1 MLPEIVRAAASNF
14 NDKTAIECENNI
26 SLSYKDLDR
35 ISDEVSGAL
44 LKRGLIEGSIVLLSL
59 PTSIEYLI
67 IYIAASKIG
76 VVTAGVNPRL
86 KALERRAICE
96 ITEPDLVITTLD
108 LSDGIP
114 TGISVETIEITEN
127 REKLL
132 IDLRSDSFQPR
143 KLEENP
149 DRAVC
154 VCFTS
159 GSTGTPKGALF
170 TNKELFAIQKMDTE
184 GVWGTGGHLVPSTA
198 FAHVGSMTK
207 LPWQLS
213 KGLTLHV
220 LDRWKAEKVLELVE
234 KHRISAIAGVSA
246 QIALLLKVDNLENY
260 DLNCVKA
267 VVAGGGPSP
276 PALVVRAKNSFNA
289 PYSIRYSSTESGGIG
304 LATSLAASL
313 EESLYTIG
321 KPRPGVQ
328 AKILGEDWDLVNT
341 GEIGELFLKTPS
353 SMNSYW
359 RDPENT
365 KKFLVD
371 GWLKTEDLARVG
383 EDGLFRLAGRTNEM
397 FIRGGYNVYPQEVES
412 VLSTHPKIEQMVLIP
427 KTHPVLGQVGVAFVV
442 PSQSG
447 ENLTLEDLVEFGK
460 DKLAN
465 YKLPEEVSII
475 DELPLKNGFKIDRSF
490 LKNLTQ
496 QENN

>member
-1 MLPEIVRAAASNF
+1 MLPEIVRAAAKNF
-14 NDKTAIECENNI
+14 GDKTAIECENGI

-35 ISDEVSGAL
+35 ISDEVSGGL
-44 LKRGLIEGSIVLLSL
+44 LKRGLMEGSIVLLSL

-76 VVTAGVNPRL
+76 VITAGVNPRF

-114 TGISVETIEITEN
+114 TDFSVETIEITEN
-127 REKLL
+127 SQKLL
-132 IDLRSDSFQPR
+132 LDLRSDSFQP
-143 KLEENP
+143 KELEENF
-149 DRAVC
+149 DRAIC

-159 GSTGTPKGALF
+159 GSTGIPKGALF
-170 TNKELFAIQKMDTE
+170 TNKELLAIQKMDTE

-213 KGLTLHV
+213 KGLTLHI

-234 KHRISAIAGVSA
+234 THRISAIAGVSA
-246 QIALLLKVDNLENY
+246 QISLLLKVENLENY
-260 DLNCVKA
+260 DLGCVKA

-276 PALVVRAKNSFNA
+276 PSLVIRAKENFNA

-304 LATSLAASL
+304 LATSLEAPL

-328 AKILGEDWDLVNT
+328 AKILGEDGQLVET

-359 RDPENT
+359 RDSKNT

-371 GWLKTEDLARVG
+371 GWLKTEDLAR
-383 EDGLFRLAGRTNEM
+383 EREAGLFSLAGRTNEM

-427 KTHPVLGQVGVAFVV
+427 KPHHTLGETGVAFVV
-442 PSQSG
+442 PSKPG
-447 ENLTLEDLVEFGK
+447 ESPTLKDLIEFGK
-460 DKLAN
+460 DKLAR
-465 YKLPEEVSII
+465 YKLPEEVTVI
-475 DELPLKNGFKIDRSF
+475 DELPLKHGFKINRSF
-490 LKNLTQ
+490 LKDLVSK
-496 QENN
+496 ENS

>member
-44 LKRGLIEGSIVLLSL
+44 LKRGLLEGSIVLLSL

-304 LATSLAASL
+304 LATSLEASE

-328 AKILGEDWDLVNT
+328 AKILDENGHPVEKGEV
-341 GEIGELFLKTPS
+341 GELYIKTPS
-353 SMNSYW
+353 SMDSYW
-359 RDPENT
+359 HDSANT
-365 KKFLVD
+365 KKFLKD
-371 GWLKTEDLARVG
+371 GWLRTQDLARNDDQG
-383 EDGLFRLAGRTNEM
+383 FFRLAGRTNEM
-397 FIRGGYNVYPQEVES
+397 FIRGGYNVHPQEVES
-412 VLSTHPKIEQMVLIP
+412 VLSSHPKIEQMVLVP
-427 KTHPVLGQVGVAFVV
+427 KLHPTLGETGVAFIV
-442 PSQSG
+442 PTSP
-447 ENLTLEDLVEFGK
+447 EEILTLDELTDFGK
-460 DKLAN
+460 DKIAD
-465 YKLPEEVSII
+465 YKMPTEIKIVDAI
-475 DELPLKNGFKIDRSF
+475 PLKNGFKIDRSI
-490 LKNLTQ
+490 LKDLV
-496 QENN
+496 